1 MTRIAV
7 FSDVHGNVGAFQA
20 MYVDSQTQRVDEY
33 WFVGD
38 LFMPGPGAQKMW
50 AQVMAMHPTVMVR
63 GNWDDL
69 LVNGARDQLV
79 IDKPSRR
86 FFSVLAHYTAARLTP
101 AILDTIA
108 GWPLATTKKVNGL
121 TVNIS
126 HNLPYHNFGQKLYPT
141 APQDNFDE
149 LVPDDQADMAVY
161 AHVHHATLRYTNH
174 EQLVVNPGSVG
185 EPFDAWPRL
194 QRDLRAQYVI
204 LTVDEQGRPAVDF
217 RRIDYDHEAE
227 AQRAEKCAVPYA
239 DLYREQLFEGR
250 VHTHDQELLAR
261 INHERGYDQQ
271 AH

>member
-1 MTRIAV
+1 M
-7 FSDVHGNVGAFQA
+7 
-20 MYVDSQTQRVDEY
+20 
-33 WFVGD
+33 
-38 LFMPGPGAQKMW
+38 
-50 AQVMAMHPTVMVR
+50 
-63 GNWDDL
+63 
-69 LVNGARDQLV
+69 
-79 IDKPSRR
+79 
-86 FFSVLAHYTAARLTP
+86 
-101 AILDTIA
+101 DTIA

-217 RRIDYDHEAE
+217 RRVDYDHEAE